1 MIYSSFEMIAWII
14 RARVTPI
21 ILLLFFFISPLSTPD
36 IISAN
41 SYGTTTIYEPKHLH
55 LTDTLLDQLTPQD
68 VLLETLSILENRT
81 QGTAWDL
88 PSHTD
93 DPISYTGLAGGMAG
107 IGMKFLEATSANS
120 LLDVSTKT
128 RLLQNAKAVADTLLL
143 QTVENN
149 DSHVLWNVT
158 SESGYIDL
166 GWDFGLAGIASFFT
180 ELYNQTG
187 IQSYA
192 DISKKTLQSIY
203 DLANHTN
210 GLSWNVNITKFIS
223 AFAWYPV
230 GDLFLIPSLEA
241 TFSGLAFGT
250 TGMSRAAL
258 HYIRDTNDGSNV
270 VALDIINES
279 LEWMDSQSQYNASE
293 ISFNMTSEFFGV
305 KSNSISTGA
314 AGIGKLYLDLASHF
328 DNQTYSD
335 IALGIMHWLNGT
347 DTNISRWDG
356 TWEVNGTLEGDF
368 EIGLSHGLAGVLSFI
383 TDIYEANPT
392 LGLGL
397 LVESALNLIG
407 KGIED
412 GNGLKFPER
421 ENGGVRVDDGSSSFA
436 HGAAGI
442 YAVLLDTYTIMNAS
456 ELQQTANRIRQYL
469 LSQLKTENQYS
480 SIKDIRSNNLEN
492 NPSRGLP
499 GFVLM
504 LALPTQ
510 GSLQVETTELDFSQ
524 VTIGSS
530 QTLNVSIVNIGDFP
544 ISFTQVFV
552 PATVF
557 SVHNDEI
564 DEILGRSSINLIIV
578 FEPQVEQRY
587 SSVLSII
594 SENNNKFDITVEGI
608 GFDNPVIE
616 ILEAKENNSLIT
628 TSNDLTFRLNVNDS
642 SSIKQVSLGIGSSST
657 NLVNTPGSSEYSI
670 DWRVQD
676 LENGTYALT
685 FTAVDVAEHS
695 TTLILVYTIGFYTSD
710 IAEQVFSDRNLMIL
724 IIIVGVL
731 IIAAVVLTRKYLS

>member
-314 AGIGKLYLDLASHF
+314 AGI
-328 DNQTYSD
+328 
-335 IALGIMHWLNGT
+335 
-347 DTNISRWDG
+347 
-356 TWEVNGTLEGDF
+356 
-368 EIGLSHGLAGVLSFI
+368 
-383 TDIYEANPT
+383 
-392 LGLGL
+392 
-397 LVESALNLIG
+397 
-407 KGIED
+407 
-412 GNGLKFPER
+412 
-421 ENGGVRVDDGSSSFA
+421 
-436 HGAAGI
+436 
-442 YAVLLDTYTIMNAS
+442 
-456 ELQQTANRIRQYL
+456 
-469 LSQLKTENQYS
+469 
-480 SIKDIRSNNLEN
+480 
-492 NPSRGLP
+492 
-499 GFVLM
+499 
-504 LALPTQ
+504 
-510 GSLQVETTELDFSQ
+510 
-524 VTIGSS
+524 
-530 QTLNVSIVNIGDFP
+530 
-544 ISFTQVFV
+544 
-552 PATVF
+552 
-557 SVHNDEI
+557 
-564 DEILGRSSINLIIV
+564 
-578 FEPQVEQRY
+578 
-587 SSVLSII
+587 
-594 SENNNKFDITVEGI
+594 
-608 GFDNPVIE
+608 
-616 ILEAKENNSLIT
+616 
-628 TSNDLTFRLNVNDS
+628 
-642 SSIKQVSLGIGSSST
+642 
-657 NLVNTPGSSEYSI
+657 
-670 DWRVQD
+670 
-676 LENGTYALT
+676 
-685 FTAVDVAEHS
+685 
-695 TTLILVYTIGFYTSD
+695 
-710 IAEQVFSDRNLMIL
+710 
-724 IIIVGVL
+724 
-731 IIAAVVLTRKYLS
+731 